1 MIRTHLSKTSNNE
14 ASDYNKRHNVF
25 QERTTRRERESGQ
38 VSSDEGCIDRQA
50 ETGACQRMGEHLQFR
65 ESASFP
71 TSTINETESTWFM
84 KNPLNDES

>member
-25 QERTTRRERESGQ
+25 QERTTRRESESGQ
-38 VSSDEGCIDRQA
+38 VSNEGCIDRQT
-50 ETGACQRMGEHLQFR
+50 ETGACQRMSEHLQFR
-65 ESASFP
+65 EKVSFP
-71 TSTINETESTWFM
+71 KSTINETESPWFM